1 MSSGRAKAR
10 PDFLSSLLEVN
21 NMHEIIKLENG
32 VRIICE
38 QMPYVRSAAIG
49 IFINF
54 GSRNESPA
62 ENGSAHFIE
71 HMLFKRTEKHSAAQ
85 LAFDMDA
92 IGGQVNAFTT
102 REATCFYAR
111 VLDTHLNTA
120 IDLLSEM
127 FFECAFDEAELES
140 ERGVILEEIGM
151 YEDTPDDVCY
161 EKLMAG
167 CYKGALGRP
176 VLGKPS
182 TLANMTGAGLK
193 AYKEAHYTAGNI
205 IVSLCGNYQESHLA
219 RIRDTFSAMPKS
231 KTTKP
236 RRADYSR
243 VAVSKRK
250 RTEQNQ
256 FCIAFPSCSS
266 GSEERFAMNLLSTA
280 LGGGVSSRLFQNV
293 REKHGL
299 CYSIYSFQSGFQDTG
314 ILAVATAVGKDTEA
328 KALGLIGDELKAL
341 ADKGIMQD
349 ELDRAREQVKSS
361 LVMSLES
368 TNARMLK
375 MGNSMLIMGS
385 CLTPD
390 ELLERYDAVTREDIL
405 SLAQKRFD
413 FSQLS
418 LSAIGKVGPAEEY
431 IKALGL

>member
-1 MSSGRAKAR
+1 
-10 PDFLSSLLEVN
+10 
-21 NMHEIIKLENG
+21 MHEIIKLDNG

-38 QMPYVRSAAIG
+38 QMPNVRSAAFG
-49 IFINF
+49 IFINS
-54 GSRNESPA
+54 GSRNEAPG

-71 HMLFKRTEKHSAAQ
+71 HMLFKRTEKRSAAQ

-127 FFECAFDEAELES
+127 FFECAFDETELES

-176 VLGKPS
+176 VLGKPA
-182 TLANMTGAGLK
+182 TLAGMTGAGLK

-205 IVSLCGNYQESHLA
+205 VVSLCGNYDESHLR
-219 RIRDTFSAMPKS
+219 RISDRFAAMEKS
-231 KTTKP
+231 KATKP
-236 RRADYSR
+236 RRASYAP

-250 RTEQNQ
+250 KTEQNQ
-256 FCIAFPSCSS
+256 FCIAFPSCQS
-266 GSEERFAMNLLSTA
+266 GSDERFAMNLLSTA
-280 LGGGVSSRLFQNV
+280 LGGGVSSRLFQNI
-293 REKHGL
+293 REKYGL
-299 CYSIYSFQSGFQDTG
+299 CYSIYSFQSGFMDTG
-314 ILAVATAVGKDTEA
+314 MLAVATAVGKDTET
-328 KALGLIGDELKAL
+328 KALGLIGGELRAL
-341 ADKGIMQD
+341 ADDGITQD

-361 LVMSLES
+361 LVMGLES

-375 MGNSMLIMGS
+375 MGNSMLVMGK
-385 CLTPD
+385 CLTAD
-390 ELLERYDAVTREDIL
+390 ELLDRYDAVTRDEVL
-405 SLAQKRFD
+405 TLAQKRMD

-418 LSAIGKVGPAEEY
+418 LSAIGKVEPAEEY
-431 IKALGL
+431 VRALGL